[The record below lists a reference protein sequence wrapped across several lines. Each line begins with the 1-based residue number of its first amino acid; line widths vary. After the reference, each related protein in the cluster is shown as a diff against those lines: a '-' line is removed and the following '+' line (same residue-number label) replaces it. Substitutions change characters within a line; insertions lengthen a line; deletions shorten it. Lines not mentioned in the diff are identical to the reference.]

1 MNELIIPEA
10 VRRESASLR
19 AQLNRHSYAYY
30 VLDEPAIPDADYDEL
45 YRSLQSIEQQYPD
58 LITPDSPTQRVGE
71 KSDDAFTE
79 VRHSVSMLSLNN
91 AFDRDEALNFDR
103 RIREMLETDQVEYVV
118 EPKIDGLAISVIY
131 EYGRLVRAATRGD
144 GRTGE
149 LVTANVRTI
158 RSIPIVLPCDNPP
171 ALLDVRG
178 EVYMS
183 HAGFRKLNKR
193 QREEGSKEYVNP
205 RNAAAGSLRQV
216 DPKNTARRPLD
227 AMFYSVAQ
235 IDEARSAVN
244 QMGQVALLK
253 DLGLKVSSEIAVAK
267 DIEKCFEIYSELLNR
282 RDGLPYDIDGVVYK
296 VNSFEQ
302 QRRLGFVTRAPR
314 WAIAHKFPA
323 QECSTTVKG
332 IDVQIGRTGA
342 VTPVARLDPV
352 FVGGVTVTNATL
364 HNEDE
369 IRRLDIR
376 VGDTVVLRRAG
387 DVIPQITSIIAEKRP
402 TDARA
407 YQFPSHCPIC
417 DSEIVRIEGQS
428 VARCTGVLS
437 CSAQIK
443 QAIWHFASRRA
454 MNIEGLGDEIIVQL
468 IKQNL
473 VKNVADLYRL
483 TERQLKTLMKR
494 TIMIR
499 KFSVDKS
506 WAMLIRKI
514 IGASNIVTISKTCG
528 RMVEFDMTT
537 AKFKKAKDLGLKIG
551 MTEEFFE
558 NAEEYKG
565 ERTLRSRITLEDKT
579 ADRFYGVVSPGF
591 ASIEKVVDD
600 LTWEFHVSESNYRKI
615 CIKMNS
621 IEEINKNFGEI
632 PSHVEQLEKDVVGE
646 DSVIN
651 LLSELEKSKRTT
663 LPKFLYA
670 LGIQQVGE
678 ATALALANRFGDLES
693 LMQADADQLS
703 EVSDVGPIVAKSVA
717 DFFKQ
722 ERNCKIVEQLQS
734 NGVQIEVQKQ
744 ASADDSKIAGKKF
757 VLTGSLES
765 MTRDQAKDRLAALGA
780 LVVSSVSK
788 NTDYVVAGEN
798 AGSKLEKA
806 KDLKIEVLDESDLQ
820 KILGS

>member
-19 AQLNRHSYAYY
+19 DQLNRHSYAYY

-79 VRHSVSMLSLNN
+79 VRHTVSMLSLNN

-118 EPKIDGLAISVIY
+118 EPKIDGLAISVVY

-193 QREEGSKEYVNP
+193 QREEGGKEYVNP

-235 IDEARSAVN
+235 IDEARSAVT

-282 RDGLPYDIDGVVYK
+282 RDNLPYDIDGVVYK

-342 VTPVARLDPV
+342 VTPVARLAPV

-417 DSEIVRIEGQS
+417 NSEIVRIEGQS

-468 IKQNL
+468 LKQNL
-473 VKNVADLYRL
+473 VNNVADLYRL
-483 TERQLKTLMKR
+483 TERQVKTLMKR
-494 TIMIR
+494 TIMIT

-506 WAMLIRKI
+506 WAMSIRKI
-514 IGASNIVTISKTCG
+514 LGASNIVTISKTRD

-551 MTEEFFE
+551 MTEESFE

-565 ERTLRSRITLEDKT
+565 ERTLRTRITLEDKT
-579 ADRFYGVVSPGF
+579 SDRFYGVVSPGF

-600 LTWEFHVSESNYRKI
+600 LTWEFHVSVSNYKKI
-615 CIKMNS
+615 CIKINS
-621 IEEINKNFGEI
+621 IEESNKNFSEVA
-632 PSHVEQLEKDVVGE
+632 SHVEELEKDIVGE

-693 LMQADADQLS
+693 LMQAGEDQLS
-703 EVSDVGPIVAKSVA
+703 EVPDVGPIVAKSVT
-717 DFFKQ
+717 DFFNQ
-722 ERNCKIVEQLQS
+722 ERNCKIIEQLQS
-734 NGVQIEVQKQ
+734 NGVQIEAQKQ
-744 ASADDSKIAGKKF
+744 APANDSKIAGKKF

-780 LVVSSVSK
+780 SVVSSVSK
-788 NTDYVVAGEN
+788 NTDYVIAGEN

-806 KDLKIEVLDESDLQ
+806 KNLKIEVLDESDLQ
-820 KILGS
+820 KILGN